1 MEFPG
6 WNKVKFLRRNLSR
19 NIKTT
24 FSKLMRKTGEHGRR
38 RNFGV
43 EMFMSSLNYCF
54 LSLGLPGF
62 GLIPNE
68 DNDISL
74 QSSQFEKLKN
84 SVFGRNNFNKQGA
97 ILPNI
102 EL

>member
-6 WNKVKFLRRNLSR
+6 WNKVKFLRRNLSW
-19 NIKTT
+19 NIKTI
-24 FSKLMRKTGEHGRR
+24 FSKSMRKTGGHGRR

-43 EMFMSSLNYCF
+43 EMCMPSLKYCF
-54 LSLGLPGF
+54 LSLGVPGF
-62 GLIPNE
+62 GLIPNK

-84 SVFGRNNFNKQGA
+84 SVFGRNNFNK
-97 ILPNI
+97 
-102 EL
+102 

>member
-19 NIKTT
+19 DIKTT
-24 FSKLMRKTGEHGRR
+24 FLKLMRKTWGHGRR
-38 RNFGV
+38 RSFGV
-43 EMFMSSLNYCF
+43 EMFMPSLKYCF
-54 LSLGLPGF
+54 LSVGLPGF

-74 QSSQFEKLKN
+74 QSSQFQKLKN
-84 SVFGRNNFNKQGA
+84 SVFGRNNFNK
-97 ILPNI
+97 
-102 EL
+102 